1 MKTSQKY
8 PFIFR
13 FLSIHPLTKQ
23 IVTPLQQVKSSTS
36 RKCLH
41 TFDCLV
47 SNISW
52 WVLFIISHNCPLF
65 CFLPLGHNHW
75 ISGPSKPRKVDGPHD
90 EKVEHWDDIW
100 ARPPSQNVM
109 KSLRV
114 CKFGSRRP
122 PLPSWAGLGLS
133 SFSLCSTGASGTWS
147 SRPWSFQSTAR
158 KERSSGYLEIEK
170 NKGDFIFGSLG
181 WVLRNL
187 TKSDQELSALNKPQ
201 NCPFPRQPK

>member
-13 FLSIHPLTKQ
+13 FLSIHPLRKQ

-41 TFDCLV
+41 TSDCLV

-52 WVLFIISHNCPLF
+52 WVLFIISHNCPLSCV

-75 ISGPSKPRKVDGPHD
+75 ISGPSKPRKLDGPHD

-100 ARPPSQNVM
+100 ARPSQNV

-114 CKFGSRRP
+114 CKFGSRKP

-133 SFSLCSTGASGTWS
+133 SFSLRSTGASGTWS

-158 KERSSGYLEIEK
+158 KERSSGYLE
-170 NKGDFIFGSLG
+170 KGDFMVKSLW
-181 WVLRNL
+181 WVLRTL
-187 TKSDQELSALNKPQ
+187 RETKSHQEL
-201 NCPFPRQPK
+201 